1 MKKYSLPFCLLIFL
15 WLAGCTNVASP
26 TPAPVVEQV
35 APTSNPFGLEFYIFA
50 PGDLPDE
57 FEPSKTVQVLPD
69 QLANLPTPSE
79 VAAYRIIRPD
89 NSGDDVGFVALIRYR
104 SPADLDTA
112 WETLNTNMFFFESL
126 DRLGERAGANESEV
140 VFTNCDTVA
149 FIYFDGVYLEED
161 IIPLANRIHFRLTQA
176 PCLY

>member
-57 FEPSKTVQVLPD
+57 FEPSKTVQALPE

-79 VAAYRIIRPD
+79 VAAYRIIRSD
-89 NSGDDVGFVALIRYR
+89 NSGHEVGFVALIRYR

-112 WETLNTNMFFFESL
+112 WEALNTNMFLFESL

-140 VFTNCDTVA
+140 VFNSCDTVA
-149 FIYFDGVYLEED
+149 FIHFDGVYLEED